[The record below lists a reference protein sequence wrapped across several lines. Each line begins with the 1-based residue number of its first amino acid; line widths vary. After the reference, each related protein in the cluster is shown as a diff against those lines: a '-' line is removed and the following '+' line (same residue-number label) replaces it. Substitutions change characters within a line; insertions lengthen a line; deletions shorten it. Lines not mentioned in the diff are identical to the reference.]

1 MSGKFST
8 FQLARNDSGKEKV
21 PLYGKGVRIF
31 LTLVKSSRN
40 LIPTLWAEP
49 SNGNLILYPVKIEW
63 KLNVTLWGRNGNFI
77 SHLVGIRR
85 KVNLSFVGSEW
96 EYFPPSGN

>member
-1 MSGKFST
+1 MSRKFRT

-40 LIPTLWAEP
+40 LIPTLWAEHQRE
-49 SNGNLILYPVKIEW
+49 I
-63 KLNVTLWGRNGNFI
+63 
-77 SHLVGIRR
+77 
-85 KVNLSFVGSEW
+85 
-96 EYFPPSGN
+96 